1 VRIGLDY
8 SLAVSHPPGAG
19 RYVRELVRALVRLE
33 DRPALALLEFGREAE
48 LFETPALGL
57 AFGDPHTRRV
67 RVRWPRRA
75 LTWSARLGRGADT
88 WLGGVDVFH
97 QSRLPAAPVR
107 SARQTLAVA
116 ELPPEGSPRAAE
128 LAAAWRA
135 AAAVL
140 VFSSDARA
148 RLGARFTSP
157 PGGIHVVPVGCEH
170 WRRELAEL
178 PPPVAPARVLVLGR
192 LAPEHA
198 PLALLAACAELAARG
213 GELALRGEGLELAL
227 AGSAPKPAELAAPE
241 LAEFTARSAR
251 TEHGLRVLTVPAGTP
266 SALAREHA
274 LPQLVAGAGVL
285 VHLVPDAL
293 TPVTPLEA
301 LALGVPVVCPR
312 LPAFT
317 EALGD
322 EAFYVDLAECRREPR
337 VLADALEAA
346 LRSRRDRAACD
357 RRTLHAR
364 AFTWEANARATL
376 ALWHQLASQRLR
388 PVQ

>member
-1 VRIGLDY
+1 MRIGLDY
-8 SLAVSHPPGAG
+8 SPAVSHPFGVG

-33 DRPALALLEFGREAE
+33 DRPELALLEFGREVE

-57 AFGDPHTRRV
+57 AFGDTHTRRV
-67 RVRWPRRA
+67 RVRWPRRT
-75 LTWSARLGRGADT
+75 LSWSARLGRGADT

-97 QSRLPAAPVR
+97 QARLPAAPVR
-107 SARQTLAVA
+107 DARQLLAVA
-116 ELPPEGSPRAAE
+116 ELPPEGSARAAE
-128 LAAAWRA
+128 LASAWRA

-140 VFSSDARA
+140 VFSEDARA
-148 RLGARFTSP
+148 RLAARFGSP
-157 PGGIHVVPVGCEH
+157 PGGIHAVPVGCEH

-178 PPPVAPARVLVLGR
+178 PPPAVPARVLVLGR
-192 LAPEHA
+192 LAADRA
-198 PLALLAACAELAARG
+198 PLALLAACAELASRGEFTSRG
-213 GELALRGEGLELAL
+213 GVELAL
-227 AGSAPKPAELAAPE
+227 AGSAPTPTELAAPE
-241 LAEFTARSAR
+241 LAEFAARR
-251 TEHGLRVLTVPAGTP
+251 TRSGSGVRVSTVPAGTP
-266 SALAREHA
+266 SALALEHA
-274 LPQLVAGAGVL
+274 LPQLVASASVL

-337 VLADALEAA
+337 VLADALAAA
-346 LRSRRDRAACD
+346 LASRRDPAACD

-376 ALWHQLASQRLR
+376 ALWRQLAAQRLR